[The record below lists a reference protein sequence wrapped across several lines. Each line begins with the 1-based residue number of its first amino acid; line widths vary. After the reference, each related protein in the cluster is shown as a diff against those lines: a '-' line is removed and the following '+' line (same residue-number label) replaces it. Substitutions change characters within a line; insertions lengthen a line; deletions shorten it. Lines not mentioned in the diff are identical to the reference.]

1 MTEQQDLQNNTR
13 IGWDSY
19 TKNQLFETAKIAGIV
34 AIVSIVNVI
43 IGAIGY
49 FYKPKSATQL
59 VEKEGFNDSTLQF
72 VGSTTALSVVFS
84 LIINGLLFY
93 LLYRFSTL
101 AKKAIITDNP
111 GQLGQG
117 LTSLSTY
124 FKVVGILILAVI
136 GLLFVAML
144 FMSLGAATK

>member
-1 MTEQQDLQNNTR
+1 MLWDTQKYANNSTNNCLS
-13 IGWDSY
+13 ITY
-19 TKNQLFETAKIAGIV
+19 KIVKNFLR
-34 AIVSIVNVI
+34 
-43 IGAIGY
+43 
-49 FYKPKSATQL
+49 KSG
-59 VEKEGFNDSTLQF
+59 EGFNDSTLQF